1 MALDVVGAHRLGD
14 SRLLIKIEHVTVEV
28 WIVDDAAKVAL
39 EMAVIDDVEPDK
51 RAEKTPVGFDDSVA
65 EQVATVR

>member
-1 MALDVVGAHRLGD
+1 MALDVIDADRLGD
-14 SRLLIKIEHVTVEV
+14 SRLLIEIEHVTVEV

-51 RAEKTPVGFDDSVA
+51 RAE
-65 EQVATVR
+65 